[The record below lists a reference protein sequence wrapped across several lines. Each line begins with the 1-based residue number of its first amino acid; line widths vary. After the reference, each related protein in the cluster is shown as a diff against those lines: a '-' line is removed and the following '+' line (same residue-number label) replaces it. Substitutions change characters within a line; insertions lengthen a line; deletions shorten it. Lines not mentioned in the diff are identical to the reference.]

1 MTDPNV
7 RPAYLSAAAT
17 ALVLL
22 GESALSPAWDAPAAV
37 SGFTLGALAGHLARG
52 GIWAVEEYL
61 DGPAPGPE
69 AELWDAA
76 TYYAFIPLES
86 DSPIWGAVRDRAQE
100 LAKLG
105 GSSVVEQAGGALE
118 RLAERITKA
127 PPDATI
133 AVIEGI
139 PMLLDEFLRTRLVE
153 LLVHSDD
160 LAVSLGITTPT
171 FSADAVAVV
180 THLATDI
187 SRRRA
192 GDLAVLR
199 AQFRPE
205 RQASPVLRAL

>member
-1 MTDPNV
+1 MTDSNV

-22 GESALSPAWDAPAAV
+22 GESALSAAWDAPTAV

-61 DGPAPGPE
+61 DGAAPGPE
-69 AELWDAA
+69 VELWDAA

-105 GSSVVEQAGGALE
+105 GSAVVEQAGGALE
-118 RLAERITKA
+118 RLGERITKA
-127 PPDATI
+127 APDATI

-160 LAVSLGITTPT
+160 LAVSLGIATPT

-187 SRRRA
+187 ARRRA

-205 RQASPVLRAL
+205 RQPSPVLRAL